1 MKQFFTILKFELD
14 NYFKSK
20 SYVISTILIAVLAA
34 GIMFVPRVKDAITG
48 DKKDSTVQDSASK
61 EDSSAEADAEHTY
74 GVYDPDGI
82 LIIDVDGSVW
92 GSMETGINLVSFD
105 SEDALKKAV
114 EEEEAAA
121 GFAVHSLSDY
131 DYYVYNKSMDNSDAA
146 VFDGYLGMLVK
157 LDYCEKHDLDLNE
170 FMETSYKEITHDE
183 YVLGKD
189 STQNFWYCYV
199 LVILIFMLIIMYG
212 MSIASSVTNEKSNRS
227 IEILVTS
234 TDSTALLF
242 GKVFAGAVAT
252 VFQVGIIAVCLLG
265 SYQYNKDFWGIDLG
279 MFLDIPANVLVVF
292 AVFGIGGF
300 LFYAF
305 LYGALGALVS
315 KIEDLNKSAGSAQ
328 MIIMIVYFV
337 VLLQLDKVDGV
348 PMKVCSFLPFSS
360 YSAMFARVAM
370 GHVQTWEIIVSAV
383 ILYISVALMGV
394 IGGKIF
400 RSSTLRYGNPI
411 KLTTA
416 IKNLRKKD
424 S

>member
-74 GVYDPDGI
+74 GVYDPEGI

-131 DYYVYNKSMDNSDAA
+131 DYYVYSKSMDNSDAA
-146 VFDGYLGMLVK
+146 VFDSYLGMLVK

-170 FMETSYKEITHDE
+170 FMEASYKEITHDE

-234 TDSTALLF
+234 TDSLLS
-242 GKVFAGAVAT
+242 
-252 VFQVGIIAVCLLG
+252 VCLVRT
-265 SYQYNKDFWGIDLG
+265 STIKIS
-279 MFLDIPANVLVVF
+279 
-292 AVFGIGGF
+292 
-300 LFYAF
+300 
-305 LYGALGALVS
+305 GALTLACSWISRPMYWLYLQYS
-315 KIEDLNKSAGSAQ
+315 
-328 MIIMIVYFV
+328 
-337 VLLQLDKVDGV
+337 VLADS
-348 PMKVCSFLPFSS
+348 CSMRS
-360 YSAMFARVAM
+360 YTVRS
-370 GHVQTWEIIVSAV
+370 GHWCQ
-383 ILYISVALMGV
+383 
-394 IGGKIF
+394 
-400 RSSTLRYGNPI
+400 RLRI
-411 KLTTA
+411 
-416 IKNLRKKD
+416 
-424 S
+424 

>member
-48 DKKDSTVQDSASK
+48 DKKDSTVQDSTSK
-61 EDSSAEADAEHTY
+61 EDSSADADAEHTY

-114 EEEEAAA
+114 EDEKAAA
-121 GFAVHSLSDY
+121 GFAVRSLSDY

-146 VFDGYLGMLVK
+146 VFDSYLGMLVK

-170 FMETSYKEITHDE
+170 FMEASYKEITHDE

-212 MSIASSVTNEKSNRS
+212 MRRATVPSRFWLPVPIQRRCCSARYLQVPWQRYFRLESLLSVC
-227 IEILVTS
+227 LVHTS
-234 TDSTALLF
+234 TIKIS
-242 GKVFAGAVAT
+242 
-252 VFQVGIIAVCLLG
+252 
-265 SYQYNKDFWGIDLG
+265 
-279 MFLDIPANVLVVF
+279 
-292 AVFGIGGF
+292 
-300 LFYAF
+300 
-305 LYGALGALVS
+305 GALTLACSWISQPMYWL
-315 KIEDLNKSAGSAQ
+315 
-328 MIIMIVYFV
+328 Y
-337 VLLQLDKVDGV
+337 LQ
-348 PMKVCSFLPFSS
+348 
-360 YSAMFARVAM
+360 YSALAD
-370 GHVQTWEIIVSAV
+370 
-383 ILYISVALMGV
+383 
-394 IGGKIF
+394 
-400 RSSTLRYGNPI
+400 SSSMRFCTVRLGRWYRRLR
-411 KLTTA
+411 T
-416 IKNLRKKD
+416 
-424 S
+424 

>member
-48 DKKDSTVQDSASK
+48 DKKDSTVQDSTSK
-61 EDSSAEADAEHTY
+61 EDSSADADAEHTY

-114 EEEEAAA
+114 EDEKAAA
-121 GFAVHSLSDY
+121 GFAVRSLSDY

-146 VFDGYLGMLVK
+146 VFDSYLGMLVK

-170 FMETSYKEITHDE
+170 FMEASYKEITHDE

-265 SYQYNKDFWGIDLG
+265 SYQYNKDFWSIDLG

-305 LYGALGALVS
+305 MYGALGALVS
-315 KIEDLNKSAGSAQ
+315 KIEDLNKSAG
-328 MIIMIVYFV
+328 
-337 VLLQLDKVDGV
+337 
-348 PMKVCSFLPFSS
+348 
-360 YSAMFARVAM
+360 
-370 GHVQTWEIIVSAV
+370 
-383 ILYISVALMGV
+383 
-394 IGGKIF
+394 
-400 RSSTLRYGNPI
+400 
-411 KLTTA
+411 
-416 IKNLRKKD
+416 
-424 S
+424 

>member
-114 EEEEAAA
+114 EEEAAAA

-146 VFDGYLGMLVK
+146 VFDSYLGMLVK

-170 FMETSYKEITHDE
+170 FMEASYKEITHDE

-212 MSIASSVTNEKSNRS
+212 MSIASSVTMRRATVPSRFWLPVPIQRRCCSAKYLQVPWQRYFRS
-227 IEILVTS
+227 ESLLSVCLARTS
-234 TDSTALLF
+234 TIKIS
-242 GKVFAGAVAT
+242 
-252 VFQVGIIAVCLLG
+252 
-265 SYQYNKDFWGIDLG
+265 
-279 MFLDIPANVLVVF
+279 
-292 AVFGIGGF
+292 
-300 LFYAF
+300 
-305 LYGALGALVS
+305 GALTLACSWISQPMYWLYLQYSVLADS
-315 KIEDLNKSAGSAQ
+315 
-328 MIIMIVYFV
+328 YF
-337 VLLQLDKVDGV
+337 
-348 PMKVCSFLPFSS
+348 MRS
-360 YSAMFARVAM
+360 YTVRS
-370 GHVQTWEIIVSAV
+370 GHWCQ
-383 ILYISVALMGV
+383 
-394 IGGKIF
+394 
-400 RSSTLRYGNPI
+400 RLRI
-411 KLTTA
+411 
-416 IKNLRKKD
+416 
-424 S
+424 

>member
-1 MKQFFTILKFELD
+1 M
-14 NYFKSK
+14 
-20 SYVISTILIAVLAA
+20 ISTILIAVLAA

-74 GVYDPDGI
+74 GVYDPEGI

-114 EEEEAAA
+114 EEEETAA

-146 VFDGYLGMLVK
+146 VFDSYLGMLVK

-170 FMETSYKEITHDE
+170 FMEASYKEITHDE

-242 GKVFAGAVAT
+242 GKVFAVPWQRY
-252 VFQVGIIAVCLLG
+252 FRSESLLSVCLVRT
-265 SYQYNKDFWGIDLG
+265 STIKIS
-279 MFLDIPANVLVVF
+279 
-292 AVFGIGGF
+292 
-300 LFYAF
+300 
-305 LYGALGALVS
+305 GALTLACSWISQPMYWLYLPYLELADSCSMRFCTVRLV
-315 KIEDLNKSAGSAQ
+315 LW
-328 MIIMIVYFV
+328 Y
-337 VLLQLDKVDGV
+337 
-348 PMKVCSFLPFSS
+348 
-360 YSAMFARVAM
+360 R
-370 GHVQTWEIIVSAV
+370 
-383 ILYISVALMGV
+383 
-394 IGGKIF
+394 
-400 RSSTLRYGNPI
+400 RLR
-411 KLTTA
+411 T
-416 IKNLRKKD
+416 
-424 S
+424 

>member
-105 SEDALKKAV
+105 S
-114 EEEEAAA
+114 
-121 GFAVHSLSDY
+121 
-131 DYYVYNKSMDNSDAA
+131 
-146 VFDGYLGMLVK
+146 YLGMLVK

-170 FMETSYKEITHDE
+170 FMEASYKEITHDE

>member
-105 SEDALKKAV
+105 S
-114 EEEEAAA
+114 
-121 GFAVHSLSDY
+121 
-131 DYYVYNKSMDNSDAA
+131 
-146 VFDGYLGMLVK
+146 YLGMLVK

-170 FMETSYKEITHDE
+170 FMEASYKEITHDE

-292 AVFGIGGF
+292 AIFGIGGF

-337 VLLQLDKVDGV
+337 VLL
-348 PMKVCSFLPFSS
+348 
-360 YSAMFARVAM
+360 
-370 GHVQTWEIIVSAV
+370 
-383 ILYISVALMGV
+383 
-394 IGGKIF
+394 
-400 RSSTLRYGNPI
+400 
-411 KLTTA
+411 
-416 IKNLRKKD
+416 
-424 S
+424 